1 MASIYRQKVMN
12 HFTAPRNKGSLK
24 EFDENFLGENI
35 SCGDEVSFWVKL
47 DDDHKVKEVGWQGS
61 GCTIS
66 QAAASILSE
75 LMVGRSLEEIKK
87 MDNNKLLKELEME
100 LSPTRRK
107 CALLPLYTIKEEEL
121 D

>member
-1 MASIYRQKVMN
+1 MN
-12 HFTAPRNKGSLK
+12 HFIAPSNKGSLK
-24 EFDENFLGENI
+24 VFDENFLGENI

-47 DDDHKVKEVGWQGS
+47 GSNGKIKEVGWQGS

-75 LMVGRSLEEIKK
+75 LMVGKSLAEIRK
-87 MDNNKLLKELEME
+87 MDNDKFLRILEVE

-107 CALLPLYTIKEEEL
+107 CALLPLYTIREEEI